1 MRIWKHYEELKH
13 IKLAKYKESFSK
25 CDVCI
30 KYALDSSIPISKAA
44 REALDL
50 KFYTHIAETRKER
63 TQYYAAKC
71 KAISTPEDYLSL
83 ILDSIDQ
90 RKTCIPFYLNPAKC
104 ISSDFVLKTK
114 LMGVKVHGF
123 GHYLFWSTTQIVH
136 DSNFSVEC
144 LRRALLKIQKE
155 KGKLPP
161 NLYVQSDNGPDMH
174 SKQFI
179 AFCNCAYLVEYV
191 SFTKSNIN

>member
-1 MRIWKHYEELKH
+1 MRTRGI
-13 IKLAKYKESFSK
+13 IFSVQG
-25 CDVCI
+25 DNFL
-30 KYALDSSIPISKAA
+30 YNA
-44 REALDL
+44 
-50 KFYTHIAETRKER
+50 F
-63 TQYYAAKC
+63 
-71 KAISTPEDYLSL
+71 
-83 ILDSIDQ
+83 
-90 RKTCIPFYLNPAKC
+90 IPFYLNPAKC

-179 AFCNCAYLVEYV
+179 AFCAYLVEKGIFHKV
-191 SFTKSNIN
+191 KLLKLLGC